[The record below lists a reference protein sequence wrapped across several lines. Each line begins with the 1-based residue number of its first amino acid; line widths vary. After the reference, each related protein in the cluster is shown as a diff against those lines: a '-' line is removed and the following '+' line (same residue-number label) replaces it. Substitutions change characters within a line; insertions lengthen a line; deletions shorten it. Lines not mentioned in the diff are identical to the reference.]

1 MNSPLHNAFGLCL
14 LLGFSF
20 VLPLSMNAQL
30 DRSKPPAPGPAPTVQ
45 LGEHTSF
52 QLKNGMKV
60 IVVENHKLPMVSV
73 QVRFD
78 IPPIV
83 QGEKAGMIDLV
94 GDLLASGTAQR
105 SKTQID
111 QEIDQLGAT
120 LATTNDGLYASCL
133 KKNLNGLL
141 PVVKDVVTGPVFPE
155 QEFNKVVTRT
165 RSGLQQRRE
174 DPDAIAEVVG
184 RAVTFGRVHPYGE
197 VTTEATLSNVALKHI
212 KGYYELFFRP
222 EKGYLVFVGDITEK
236 EAKQLA
242 NEHFGGWKPVRPT
255 TIKNEDGSE
264 DMEGLGK
271 VRYLPKV
278 AVPSGTRRVNV
289 VDRPGA
295 AQSVI
300 RVSFPLNLQPRDVRA
315 LPAQV
320 MNTILGGGVFNA
332 RLMQNLREDKAWT
345 YGAYSL
351 LDADRFNGNF
361 HANVSVRTAVTDSAV
376 AEIILELERMR
387 REPVTKEEL
396 ELAKRYMAGSFGRGL
411 EDPRTVARFALNT
424 YLNQL
429 PEDHYATYL
438 QRLEAVTLEDV
449 QAAAEAFLHPDQAVI
464 LVVGD
469 LEQFEEGLSALSM
482 DRARPVLVLDDNG
495 AIWEEEIEPVTDRSA
510 EDVLAAYIQAIGG
523 RGTWDKVAHLR
534 RSATGTLK
542 GRPVKLTE
550 WFSTG
555 RLYRSET
562 VVNDLPF
569 EDLVYD
575 GERAGRRGPE
585 GQEELTDVDLQDL
598 IFFAH
603 PVPEVDLEGRLD
615 RMVLAGRAM
624 VGERPAYK
632 VMLMT
637 QHGTSVADYF
647 DVETGLLVQRVEE
660 KFMAG
665 RNVRIVTTFADHTSF
680 QGLLMP
686 KRIVRKG
693 HPAGRMEVTVDAVE
707 VGRVPAVDFF
717 ATGLPPVVEPT
728 EYVTDPGGMQEIENM
743 QPGGDDGSE
752 P

>member
-1 MNSPLHNAFGLCL
+1 MNSCLHHAFCIWL
-14 LLGFSF
+14 LLGFSLS
-20 VLPLSMNAQL
+20 LPLSMTAQL

-45 LGEHTSF
+45 LGEHTTF
-52 QLKNGMKV
+52 QLKNGMRV

-73 QVRFD
+73 QLRFD

-83 QGEKAGMIDLV
+83 QGDKAGMVDLV
-94 GDLLASGTAQR
+94 GDLLAAGTAQR
-105 SKTQID
+105 TKAQID
-111 QEIDQLGAT
+111 REVDQLGAT

-133 KKNLNGLL
+133 KKNLNALM
-141 PVVKDVVTGPVFPE
+141 PVVKDVVTAPAFPE
-155 QEFNKVVTRT
+155 REFAKVVTRT

-174 DPDAIAEVVG
+174 DPDAMADVVG

-197 VTTEATLSNVALKHI
+197 VTTERTLDNVAPKHI
-212 KGYYELFFRP
+212 RGYYQLFFRP
-222 EKGYLVFVGDITEK
+222 EKGYLVFVGDINEK

-242 NEHFGGWKPVRPT
+242 TEHFGGWQPIRPA

-264 DMEGLGK
+264 EMEGLGK
-271 VRYLPKV
+271 VRYMPRV
-278 AVPSGTRRVNV
+278 AVPSGTRRINV

-300 RVSFPLNLQPRDVRA
+300 RVGFPLNLQPRDVRA

-345 YGAYSL
+345 YGAYSSME
-351 LDADRFNGNF
+351 ADRFNGHF
-361 HANVSVRTAVTDSAV
+361 HSNVSVRTAVTDSAV
-376 AEIILELERMR
+376 AEIIRELERMR

-424 YLNQL
+424 YLNEL

-438 QRLEAVTLEDV
+438 QRLNAVTLEDV
-449 QAAAEAFLHPDQAVI
+449 QTAAEAFLHPDQAVV

-482 DRARPVLVLDDNG
+482 DRTRPVLVLDENG
-495 AIWEEEIEPVTDRSA
+495 AIWQEDIEPVADRKA
-510 EDVLAAYIQAIGG
+510 EDVIAAYIQAIGG

-542 GRPVKLTE
+542 GRPVKVTE
-550 WFSTG
+550 WFAPN

-569 EDLVYD
+569 EDVVFD

-585 GQEELTDVDLQDL
+585 GQDELTDVDLQDL

-603 PVPEVDLEGRLD
+603 PVPEVDLDGRLD
-615 RMVLAGRAM
+615 RMALAGRTM
-624 VGERPAYK
+624 VGDRPAYK
-632 VMLMT
+632 VVLMT

-647 DVETGLLVQRVEE
+647 DVETGLLLQRVEE
-660 KFMAG
+660 KFMVG
-665 RNVRIVTTFADHTSF
+665 RNVRIVTTFAEHTPF

-686 KRIVRKG
+686 KRIVRRG
-693 HPAGRMEVTVDAVE
+693 HPAGKLEVTLDAVE
-707 VGRVPAVDFF
+707 LGRVPAMDFF

-743 QPGGDDGSE
+743 QPGGDDGTE